1 MAKGRR
7 EIDKEAMFRKIMP
20 SSYSSP
26 AEEEPLQSESPPA
39 STAVQAPVY
48 TEPGLAAR
56 QGPAAVVGGGVQ
68 LRKAGSRILVNIMEY
83 LVIDKL
89 DEAYEKFNNCCK
101 CDKCR
106 QDAAALALNR
116 LKPKYMVVEER
127 KIPIYIAKNNTPEVT
142 SAIVQSILWVKS
154 HPNH

>member
-48 TEPGLAAR
+48 
-56 QGPAAVVGGGVQ
+56 
-68 LRKAGSRILVNIMEY
+68 
-83 LVIDKL
+83 
-89 DEAYEKFNNCCK
+89 
-101 CDKCR
+101 
-106 QDAAALALNR
+106 
-116 LKPKYMVVEER
+116 
-127 KIPIYIAKNNTPEVT
+127 
-142 SAIVQSILWVKS
+142 
-154 HPNH
+154 